1 MFTLSVETIALLFVG
16 MALVVIGVAYWNWSG
31 LTQLRQKQVLLESAV
46 LELRGMVVSGPPAPG
61 PVACETSA
69 PYSAPE
75 PVALS
80 PEPEY
85 VDEDE
90 DEDWVE
96 DLVGG
101 TVDLTVG
108 ETTAADVTAADV
120 TAEVTAEVTADVTTE
135 PVEATEATV
144 PVTETVQPSSSASVT
159 STSVGALDNM
169 PLKELR
175 RLGEKRGIV
184 NAQELK
190 KKELLSALRKATAFE
205 SEETLDVEEMD

>member
-61 PVACETSA
+61 PVACAVACAT
-69 PYSAPE
+69 PVPFSAPE
-75 PVALS
+75 PEVPVALS

-90 DEDWVE
+90 DWVE
-96 DLVGG
+96 EEGLVGG

-108 ETTAADVTAADV
+108 ETTEVTAADV
-120 TAEVTAEVTADVTTE
+120 TAEPAEPA
-135 PVEATEATV
+135 EATEATV

-205 SEETLDVEEMD
+205 SEETLEVEEID